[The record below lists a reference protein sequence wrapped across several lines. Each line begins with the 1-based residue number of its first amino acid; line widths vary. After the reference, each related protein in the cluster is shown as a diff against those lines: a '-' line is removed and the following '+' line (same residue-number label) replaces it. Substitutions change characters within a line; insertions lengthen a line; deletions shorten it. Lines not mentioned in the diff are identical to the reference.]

1 MPAGWR
7 GVWAYCAATSR
18 PHTGPGRH
26 VDGPDREPAS
36 DRPNGRTVD
45 QERYDAAG
53 LVLWLV
59 AALNLFNGVLL
70 LVVRGT
76 GGEAFGVTLGVVLVA
91 TALVLAGLGL
101 AVRRRSRTAVIAAV
115 ILLGLILALRA
126 APLLAGDVGIGN
138 VLSVVVTAFLL
149 YVVARPLAR

>member
-1 MPAGWR
+1 M
-7 GVWAYCAATSR
+7 
-18 PHTGPGRH
+18 
-26 VDGPDREPAS
+26 
-36 DRPNGRTVD
+36 D

-76 GGEAFGVTLGVVLVA
+76 GGEALGVTLGVVLVA
-91 TALVLAGLGL
+91 TAVVLGGLGL
-101 AVRRRSRTAVIAAV
+101 AVRRGSRTAVIAAV

-126 APLLAGDVGIGN
+126 APLLAGDVGIGD